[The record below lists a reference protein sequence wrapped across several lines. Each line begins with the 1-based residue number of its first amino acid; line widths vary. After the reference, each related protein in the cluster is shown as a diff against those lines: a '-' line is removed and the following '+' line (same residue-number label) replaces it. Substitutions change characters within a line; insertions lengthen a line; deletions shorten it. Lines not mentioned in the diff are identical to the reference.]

1 MVEKKVNAK
10 IREAD
15 TNAIR
20 ANIEKL
26 KDELKNLRNAK
37 AASGSATKL
46 AKIKV
51 VRRNI
56 ARNLTALNAKER
68 ANLVGKTHKNS
79 NKRAIFL
86 RDKLT
91 RAVRRRLTPQ
101 QKTKQIR
108 KTQKKNENFPVRR
121 YGIKA

>member
-10 IREAD
+10 IREND
-15 TNAIR
+15 TNTIR

-68 ANLVGKTHKNS
+68 ATLAGKLHKGS
-79 NKRAIFL
+79 NKRALFL

-91 RAVRRRLTPQ
+91 RSVRRRLTKEQ
-101 QKTKQIR
+101 RTKQIK
-108 KTQKKNENFPVRR
+108 KTQKKSENFPVRKF
-121 YGIKA
+121 GIKA